1 MLLKRLPKAFISK
14 GKKLNFLNTTV
25 STVDLCLIEKVNT
38 SKIKPDVL
46 YQTILIKQTMLD
58 TENDLSEYSY
68 F

>member
-1 MLLKRLPKAFISK
+1 MLLKRLPKTFISK